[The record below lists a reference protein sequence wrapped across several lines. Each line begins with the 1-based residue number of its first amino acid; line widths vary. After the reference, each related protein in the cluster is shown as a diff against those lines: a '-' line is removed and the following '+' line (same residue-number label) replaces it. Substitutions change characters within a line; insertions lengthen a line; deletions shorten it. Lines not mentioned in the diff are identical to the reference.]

1 MKCQHCLVS
10 ENVSPMKDVTLN
22 QLEQTRLHV
31 LNSVLEHQL
40 PVAQAAEVLGVS
52 ERHSWRLL
60 AAYRKE
66 GAAALAHGNRGR
78 KPRNTVAD
86 DEAAAVVRL
95 ASTTYAGA
103 NHTHL
108 TELLRDRE
116 GIDLSRP
123 TVRRILTR
131 AGIPSPRHRRPPKH
145 RVRRQRMPQAGML
158 VQIDG
163 SFHRWLGDD
172 GPQFT
177 LLLAVDDATS
187 AVANA
192 VFGPEEDTRGYFILM
207 HGLIRRWGLPIA
219 LYGDRHGV
227 FKFSGKPR
235 HIQPPVEA
243 THFSRAMAELG
254 IQQIFARSPQAKG
267 RVERAAGTFQDR
279 LVTELRLADAETI
292 DQANA
297 VLQDFLPRYN
307 AQFAVPAELPESA
320 YRPWN
325 SQRPLDEILCMKH
338 TRKVARDNTV
348 KYQWQTLQ
356 LLPGKERPS
365 YAGVQVEVLE
375 HTDGRLQVRHE
386 DEIIP
391 TRQAPP
397 RPGALRA
404 SHGALAP
411 NPEIGR
417 IVKRLG
423 NHRLSQPQLR
433 HLANLEPDPVV
444 EDPAVDNH
452 HSEPPVC
459 RELTL
464 RQLALWKAV
473 QQARAQ
479 GLSRRAIS
487 RQLGVHRNTVRKYA
501 RSLTQPTNR
510 PINRGAGQSTQP
522 AINRSD

>member
-1 MKCQHCLVS
+1 
-10 ENVSPMKDVTLN
+10 MKDVILN

-31 LNSVLEHQL
+31 LNNILEYQL
-40 PVAQAAEVLGVS
+40 PVAQAAEILGVS
-52 ERHSWRLL
+52 ERHAWRLL
-60 AAYRKE
+60 AAYRRE

-78 KPRNTVAD
+78 KPRNAVSD
-86 DEAAAVVRL
+86 DEANAVVQL
-95 ASTTYAGA
+95 ACTTYAGA

-108 TELLRDRE
+108 SELLRERE

-123 TVRRILTR
+123 TVRRIMTR
-131 AGIPSPRHRRPPKH
+131 AGISSPRKRRPPNH
-145 RVRRQRMPQAGML
+145 RIRRPRMPQEGML

-163 SFHRWLGDD
+163 SHHRWLGDD

-192 VFGPEEDTRGYFILM
+192 VFCPEEDTRNYFILM
-207 HGLIRRWGLPIA
+207 QGLIERWGRPSA
-219 LYGDRHGV
+219 LYSDRHGV
-227 FKFSGKPR
+227 FKFSGKPS

-243 THFSRAMAELG
+243 THFSRAMVELG

-279 LVTELRLADAETI
+279 LVTELRLLGAKTI
-292 DQANA
+292 EQANA
-297 VLQDFLPRYN
+297 VLRDFLPRYN
-307 AQFAVPAELPESA
+307 AQFAVPAERSDLA
-320 YRPWN
+320 YRPWAGN
-325 SQRPLDEILCMKH
+325 RSLDEILCFKH

-348 KYQWQTLQ
+348 KYRWRTLQ
-356 LLPGKERPS
+356 LLPRMGRPS

-386 DEIIP
+386 GEIIP
-391 TRQAPP
+391 NRPAPP

-411 NPEIGR
+411 TPEIGR

-433 HLANLEPDPVV
+433 HLADLDPDPVA
-444 EDPAVDNH
+444 EEPAVEEPAVENH
-452 HSEPPVC
+452 HSEPPSR
-459 RELTL
+459 RELSP

-479 GLSRRAIS
+479 GLSLRNLTSTGRSPQYGPQVRPLPDPAHQS
-487 RQLGVHRNTVRKYA
+487 PHQPWRQSITSTNHQPLRLTK
-501 RSLTQPTNR
+501 SLS
-510 PINRGAGQSTQP
+510 I
-522 AINRSD
+522 